1 MSSAVSRKGY
11 GAHRKMARR
20 NCYRYFTVKGA
31 NIIAFIF
38 DLACVLYI
46 VRENFTGKY
55 HTRLFHPR
63 FRSRAAPRRQAE
75 LGLGTRAPVFV
86 DVISAK

>member
-1 MSSAVSRKGY
+1 
-11 GAHRKMARR
+11 MARR

-46 VRENFTGKY
+46 VRGILQENITQDCFTAVSKS
-55 HTRLFHPR
+55 
-63 FRSRAAPRRQAE
+63 SRAQTA
-75 LGLGTRAPVFV
+75 
-86 DVISAK
+86 S